1 MVAGFSLTG
10 PKPGTIS
17 VESHDSINQEHR
29 QIFPRAHMIVCQCR
43 RLGCDARGLGP
54 LPFGFLFDLT
64 SSYTLAVLLFLALPA
79 LCIVAAYMAR
89 PPKKVL
95 ITAPG

>member
-29 QIFPRAHMIVCQCR
+29 QIFPRAHKIVCQCR
-43 RLGCDARGLGP
+43 RLGCNVRGPGAFSWVEIIGDGETKKALDKSLGVE
-54 LPFGFLFDLT
+54 GK
-64 SSYTLAVLLFLALPA
+64 SG
-79 LCIVAAYMAR
+79 R
-89 PPKKVL
+89 W
-95 ITAPG
+95 